1 MLEKIQFYINYAKA
15 VINYGSKVID
25 LVSATIN
32 SWPKWVHPTKTGPF
46 QQSNGVRDSGSKQVQ
61 PIETFDNSA
70 E

>member
-15 VINYGSKVID
+15 IINYGSKVVD
-25 LVSATIN
+25 LVASTVNA
-32 SWPKWVHPTKTGPF
+32 WPKWVHPTKTVPF
-46 QQSNGVRDSGSKQVQ
+46 EQNNGVRDSGPKQVQ